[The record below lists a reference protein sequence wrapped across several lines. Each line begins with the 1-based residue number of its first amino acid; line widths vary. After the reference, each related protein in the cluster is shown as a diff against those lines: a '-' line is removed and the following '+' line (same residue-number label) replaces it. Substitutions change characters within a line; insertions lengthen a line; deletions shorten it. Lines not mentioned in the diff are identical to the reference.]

1 MYHIQQ
7 NNAHTCILLCTA
19 VFHLS
24 LLASETLQSGIQA
37 CSPICLHDCLPSA
50 QCDLCDNTQ
59 LPRKNAATEHTHSA
73 HHISAVMN
81 FNVARCVGLWQIKWS
96 LREASFV
103 LPTCAFYV
111 CVWIKKR
118 VLCFVSSVMCAY
130 EEDRGGAKRFNLVGG
145 SQGRDWATKIWLIS
159 FSFT

>member
-7 NNAHTCILLCTA
+7 NNAHRRIPLWS
-19 VFHLS
+19 VS
-24 LLASETLQSGIQA
+24 LELALANPT

-118 VLCFVSSVMCAY
+118 VLCFVSCAICAY
-130 EEDRGGAKRFNLVGG
+130 EEDHGGAKRFNLDGR

-159 FSFT
+159 FSFSQTFHKHK